1 MPFSITPTEIQTVI
15 SFSQHSME
23 LWGVA
28 DIATSPPLPFLI
40 ALLPIL
46 FIWLPLPLSF
56 AVASLH
62 KNEIKVSC
70 FLPQSLLCKLW
81 DFQSELK
88 YHTVALSLFISF
100 FFPLFVFNLTSSYLG
115 LKPHWRGLGGGL
127 PFYVT
132 QTAFLNLFASVR
144 LRIWNCMNR
153 CMNGNESEIEQQT
166 LRQKNVWSPNSDR
179 CFTEHTGRGE

>member
-115 LKPHWRGLGGGL
+115 LKPHWRGLGGGGCL
-127 PFYVT
+127 FMWHRPHSSIYLR
-132 QTAFLNLFASVR
+132 AFASEFETAWIDAWMGMSQKLNSR
-144 LRIWNCMNR
+144 L
-153 CMNGNESEIEQQT
+153 
-166 LRQKNVWSPNSDR
+166 
-179 CFTEHTGRGE
+179 